1 MKRKKKEYSR
11 SNNSNKK
18 HSSKASKT
26 YVKKRVEIYGI
37 LIIMFSIL
45 LFTSMVGSG
54 KTGII
59 TSHIDGYLSYLFGIG
74 KYFFPFFLLAWGIS
88 FFIKRI
94 HYLHLRIGYGFLL
107 LFVSILG
114 IAGNNFGHR
123 NIFDEVLIKA
133 RGGIAGAGIFYG
145 LFKLLGSAGAITVL
159 SVLLIISILI
169 ITKVSIIDVGK
180 KIAGMFSKINFR
192 AAFNIFIFRKKTN
205 AVGDIESDKIDI
217 DGRYADKTAYKEKEE
232 KYSSKYFEKIL
243 DEKDEAKRS
252 YGEQDKNT
260 GKQLKIPINKIETE
274 DEDFRFPPESLLGK
288 SKNLSPKVYKQN
300 VKESVGTLNQLFDS
314 FNLPAKVK
322 RVVRGP
328 SVTLYELSLSAG
340 VKVQRLLSLEDD
352 FCVAMGSPDLR
363 FLTPIP
369 GKSAVGIEVPNKIK
383 SLVTLGDVY
392 SSGDKKI
399 SENLLCVPLGKDLSG
414 NIVYMNIVGMPHLL
428 IAGTTN
434 SGKSSCLNSIITSL
448 LMKAKPSQVKFIMID
463 PKMVELSTYNGIP
476 HLLTPVVIDIK
487 KIAPVLSWAVE
498 EMEDRFRTLV
508 KYNLKTIDI
517 YNFEASRN
525 KNGSS
530 GIEPFPYILIFIDEL
545 ADLMMVSAS
554 EVEDR
559 ICRIAQ
565 KGRAVGIHL
574 IVSTQRPSVNVVTG
588 LIKANIP
595 SRISFKV
602 AHNTDSKVI
611 LNYGGAEKL
620 IGRGDMLYLPSTS
633 SRPERLQGAFVT
645 TNEIEMIVRY
655 IKDQKK
661 PEYESEISE
670 AYNKE
675 GKDKKIIEED
685 ELLYDALKTV
695 VGFGHASASLLQRK
709 LKIGYSRA
717 ARIIDQL
724 EDRGL
729 VGGYGGSK
737 PREVLISADDLKKI
751 LEKRNL

>member
-1 MKRKKKEYSR
+1 MKRKKRAYSR

-18 HSSKASKT
+18 HSLKTSKT
-26 YVKKRVEIYGI
+26 YVNKRVEIYGI

-45 LFTSMVGSG
+45 LFTSMFGSG

-59 TSHIDGYLSYLFGIG
+59 TSRIDEYLSYLFGIG
-74 KYFFPFFLLAWGIS
+74 RYFFPFFLLVWGVS

-94 HYLHLRIGYGFLL
+94 HYLHLRIGCGFLL
-107 LFVSILG
+107 LFISILG
-114 IAGNNFGHR
+114 LAGNNFSHR
-123 NIFDEVLIKA
+123 NIFDEVLIRA

-145 LFKLLGSAGAITVL
+145 LFKLLGSAGAVTVL

-169 ITKVSIIDVGK
+169 ITKISIIEVGK
-180 KIAGMFSKINFR
+180 KIVNMFSRINFR
-192 AAFNIFIFRKKTN
+192 AASNIFRKKTDAISN
-205 AVGDIESDKIDI
+205 IEPNKIDV
-217 DGRYADKTAYKEKEE
+217 DDRHADRTAHKEKYNSE
-232 KYSSKYFEKIL
+232 YFEKIL
-243 DEKDEAKRS
+243 DEKDEFKRL
-252 YGEQDKNT
+252 YEEKDKNT
-260 GKQLKIPINKIETE
+260 GKQLKIPIDKIETE
-274 DEDFRFPPESLLGK
+274 DEDLRLPPESLLGK

-300 VKESVGTLNQLFDS
+300 VKESVSTLNQLFDS
-314 FNLPAKVK
+314 FNLPAKIK

-328 SVTLYELSLSAG
+328 SVTLYELTLSAG

-392 SSGDKKI
+392 SGEDKKI

-414 NIVYMNIVGMPHLL
+414 NIVYMNIVEMPHLL

-498 EMEDRFRTLV
+498 EMEERFKTLV

-517 YNFEASRN
+517 YNFEASRD
-525 KNGSS
+525 KDSGSD
-530 GIEPFPYILIFIDEL
+530 IKPFPYILIFVDEL
-545 ADLMMVSAS
+545 SDLMMVSAS

-655 IKDQKK
+655 IRDQKK
-661 PEYESEISE
+661 PEYDLEISE
-670 AYNKE
+670 AYGRE

-695 VGFGHASASLLQRK
+695 VSFGHASASLLQRK
-709 LKIGYSRA
+709 LKVGYSRA

-729 VGGYGGSK
+729 VGGYDGSK
-737 PREVLISADDLKKI
+737 PREVLISADDLEKI
-751 LEKRNL
+751 LEKRDF